1 MDNKKS
7 KSKRSYFDR
16 RSGQDRRKAYNIDY
30 FLEGGVERR
39 THPNGERR
47 NHEKDRRKD
56 WIKISRW
63 SSLNVEETKPAADH
77 GEEPLDIE

>member
-1 MDNKKS
+1 METDKS
-7 KSKRSYFDR
+7 KKKRSFFDR

-39 THPNGERR
+39 NSPTGDRR
-47 NHEKDRRKD
+47 NGDNDRRED

-63 SSLNVEETKPAADH
+63 SSLHVGGKQSQAAGDD
-77 GEEPLDIE
+77 EPVDIE